1 MCADTFHQGLLVGIP
16 CSFTSTGQSL
26 WQSPVTALVFDGRTG
41 IIIPSQISLALPN
54 PSTASSIIGAA
65 ITDTC
70 LFLLLSQQQADGSQP
85 LFLSTYD
92 FTTSPPTL
100 LQTISAQ
107 PLPLLFP
114 GESSVQAYGNTLF
127 AGAGVY
133 DISSGLP
140 IFVAS
145 LSGGPPSDM
154 SGPLALFGPPNGHY
168 QLVDYSSPANP
179 KTTAVLYNGDTHQG
193 PTRFGGNHAYIVG
206 SGVQILDV
214 SSPGGQIPET
224 VLRGSGALGVIND
237 LLASPPNLY
246 AAENTDAGPFVSTYD
261 LSQMRPQKIGSFTLS
276 NEVPFSLA
284 FTGHFLFV
292 GTSTELLVLDVSNPS
307 SPVKAGSLVLPTSS
321 LALLG
326 NVLYAGTT
334 DNRLVV
340 VNVSNPASPVAGAS
354 ISLAGFPVTMQ
365 ANGNLLFVAADTA
378 GLLTY
383 SIPNPTAPALLSQFK
398 PSSAVEGVAVDG
410 NLVLLAAA
418 DGGLVIANMANP
430 SAPTL
435 AGQVPLDTLACFS
448 DTSNGAPGLVS
459 ISRNN
464 GIAYVGSTNM
474 FGAVFGFDYRQPQ
487 HPRLVSA
494 ASYGDAI
501 LETISVFAF
510 SGPNA
515 LVALGDKIFEADITQ
530 PRNFIRHMC
539 LPPPFGADV
548 TAKLPEL
555 KKSGSATSGWNP
567 KMQLTKDWPLHP

>member
-1 MCADTFHQGLLVGIP
+1 
-16 CSFTSTGQSL
+16 
-26 WQSPVTALVFDGRTG
+26 
-41 IIIPSQISLALPN
+41 
-54 PSTASSIIGAA
+54 
-65 ITDTC
+65 
-70 LFLLLSQQQADGSQP
+70 
-85 LFLSTYD
+85 
-92 FTTSPPTL
+92 
-100 LQTISAQ
+100 
-107 PLPLLFP
+107 
-114 GESSVQAYGNTLF
+114 
-127 AGAGVY
+127 
-133 DISSGLP
+133 
-140 IFVAS
+140 
-145 LSGGPPSDM
+145 
-154 SGPLALFGPPNGHY
+154 
-168 QLVDYSSPANP
+168 
-179 KTTAVLYNGDTHQG
+179 
-193 PTRFGGNHAYIVG
+193 
-206 SGVQILDV
+206 V

-261 LSQMRPQKIGSFTLS
+261 LSQTRPQKIGSFTLS

-307 SPVKAGSLVLPTSS
+307 PPVKAGSLVLPTSS
-321 LALLG
+321 LALVG

-340 VNVSNPASPVAGAS
+340 VNVANPASPVAGAS

-383 SIPNPTAPALLSQFK
+383 SIANPAAPALLSQFK

-435 AGQVPLDTLACFS
+435 AGQVPLDTLTCFS

-464 GIAYVGSTNM
+464 GVAYVGSTNM
-474 FGAVFGFDYRQPQ
+474 FGAVFGFDYRQSP

-539 LPPPFGADV
+539 LPPPFGSSSIMAFPE
-548 TAKLPEL
+548 AKT
-555 KKSGSATSGWNP
+555 SGSAHSVWNP
-567 KMQLTKDWPLHP
+567 KTRPAKDADAHP